1 MDFYFK
7 CVYGKMG
14 TLKYH
19 KWSKN
24 ESVWN
29 RRIRRIDFTGTSV
42 DCKSWRP
49 LKYENI
55 HGALK
60 QRLSEAEKQNATI
73 FIVLFLF
80 GITFIVY
87 GCLWWNFKCPKK
99 QRKWFKYDIQPVL
112 IEFQAVR
119 NDCLSWACESPK
131 FSDQLRPMR
140 IIMQMRTSRD
150 ASNGALFI
158 FFI

>member
-1 MDFYFK
+1 
-7 CVYGKMG
+7 VG
-14 TLKYH
+14 TLKLKYH

-29 RRIRRIDFTGTSV
+29 RRIRRIAFTGTSV

-55 HGALK
+55 HGALE

-73 FIVLFLF
+73 FIVLLFLF

-87 GCLWWNFKCPKK
+87 GKIVNAPKK
-99 QRKWFKYDIQPVL
+99 QRKWFKYVIEPVL

-140 IIMQMRTSRD
+140 IIMQMRTSSD